1 MSTAPLPQRMNR
13 LEEALAELALSQI
26 QLHREMREFK
36 DEMRVFKN
44 EMLEFKD
51 EMREFKN
58 EMREFKNEMGEFKD
72 EMRQF
77 KDEMGEFKDEMR
89 QFRDESE
96 RLSRNADRRMGE
108 LTNALGR
115 LVEDIVGPS
124 VPSTFRSLFGVEAVD
139 TGIRFER
146 RHPSDKG
153 RSRELDAFA
162 AGGDTFLVV
171 EVKSTMRPED
181 VAAFVAGMPEL
192 REYFPEQ
199 AAGRRLVGA
208 VASFHV
214 HPSLVSAAERHGLLV
229 FGLERNL
236 IEVLNGPGFEPR
248 AY

>member
-1 MSTAPLPQRMNR
+1 MSTAPLPQRVSR
-13 LEEALAELALSQI
+13 LEEALAELALAQV
-26 QLHREMREFK
+26 QLHR
-36 DEMRVFKN
+36 
-44 EMLEFKD
+44 

-58 EMREFKNEMGEFKD
+58 EMREFKNEMREFKNEMREFKNEMREFKD
-72 EMRQF
+72 EMR
-77 KDEMGEFKDEMR
+77 EFKN
-89 QFRDESE
+89 ESE

-108 LTNALGR
+108 LTHALGR

-124 VPSTFRSLFGVEAVD
+124 VPAAFRSLFGVEAVD

-146 RHPSDKG
+146 RHPSDRA

-181 VAAFVAGMPEL
+181 VGAFVAGMPEL

-199 AAGRRLVGA
+199 ATGRRLIGA

-214 HPSLVSAAERHGLLV
+214 HPSLVSAAERQGLLV

-236 IEVLNGPGFEPR
+236 IEVLNRPGFEPR
-248 AY
+248 GY